1 MLRQCGSFNTWRPRQ
16 NGCQF
21 AVDIFKFIFISE
33 NWILFRI
40 QLKYVSNGPALVQIM
55 AWYRTGSKP
64 LSETSV
70 TSFVDAHMLH
80 SDSMISNT
88 ANFPTNTYT
97 APFSFFRKSDMSS
110 LSELGAWSI
119 YTNVTRKFVGPI
131 RCTCGRSNTTT
142 LFVVSSMSLLRCNQQ
157 SFPCIWIHR
166 YWVHIH
172 AFSTLFSVEK
182 KVITT
187 TTITIT
193 TAAATTV
200 NY

>member
-1 MLRQCGSFNTWRPRQ
+1 
-16 NGCQF
+16 
-21 AVDIFKFIFISE
+21 
-33 NWILFRI
+33 
-40 QLKYVSNGPALVQIM
+40 M
-55 AWYRTGSKP
+55 AWYRTGSKL
-64 LSETSV
+64 LSETSL

-88 ANFPTNTYT
+88 ANFPTNT
-97 APFSFFRKSDMSS
+97 APYIFFRKSDMSS

-119 YTNVTRKFVGPI
+119 YTNVTRKFVGPV
-131 RCTCGRSNTTT
+131 RCTCGRSITTT

-172 AFSTLFSVEK
+172 AFSTLFFVGE

-187 TTITIT
+187 ITITIT
-193 TAAATTV
+193 TAVATTA